1 MAIYNGFTHQKWWF
15 SIAMLIYQK
24 VLGGLE
30 SHFFG
35 PPRHI
40 KISGW
45 NLLDLKED
53 QKMISAYKSA
63 CLTLLSLLKQVSF
76 HYVSCSKESIIQT
89 LCIMYVYMNVPL
101 CFFMF
106 RKYFIDQT
114 HVLKRGLCQA
124 RLKPYRASRRRHLS
138 TWCVLLKWGIARGY
152 LLALAL

>member
-1 MAIYNGFTHQKWWF
+1 
-15 SIAMLIYQK
+15 
-24 VLGGLE
+24 
-30 SHFFG
+30 
-35 PPRHI
+35 
-40 KISGW
+40 
-45 NLLDLKED
+45 
-53 QKMISAYKSA
+53 MISA
-63 CLTLLSLLKQVSF
+63 CLTLLSLPKQVSF
-76 HYVSCSKESIIQT
+76 TMSHVKEKINHT
-89 LCIMYVYMNVPL
+89 NIMYVYMNVPL